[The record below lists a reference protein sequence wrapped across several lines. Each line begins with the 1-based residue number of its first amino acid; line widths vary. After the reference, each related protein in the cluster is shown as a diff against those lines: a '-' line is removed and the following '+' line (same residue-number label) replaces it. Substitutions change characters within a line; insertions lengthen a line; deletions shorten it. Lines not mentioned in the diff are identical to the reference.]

1 MEKHEDN
8 LDKLLKAELEKEAGE
23 IMEEMDSD
31 ESLQDISFPEDLD
44 EKMWSKIQEYEE
56 QQKAYEKLSD
66 ADKEAIRLGREVQ
79 ALRGGENT
87 KDHLKKDV
95 ESDSYIDNVV
105 PIEHVKHETDNKA
118 SDDGTNGETEKEAG
132 KKKVKKRKRHWK
144 VYGIVAIVAVLA
156 MMWSMVS
163 IGGTPFFGRVL
174 NDIIGDREMVKV
186 NTERE
191 DGDKNKVDDYDEFQV
206 YEEIKEKL
214 GVDVVRLKR
223 TSKDMLLVQSDIDES
238 LKRVCLI
245 YENEDGIIQ
254 YQMEIQVEN
263 KSYGYDI
270 EDEKIK
276 EFQIEVGGHTIDVSQ
291 YQLPNGGKENV
302 AKFVYKDVFY
312 TLNGIMDEEKFKEL
326 YGEEGDELASKLEG
340 TLRAIPLT
348 SMPALSTA
356 FINDVDPTLT
366 FAQMLYGYGNK
377 GDVFLGIS
385 TSGNSKNIIK
395 ALQVAKVKGIKTIGL
410 TGASG
415 GKMKEYCDVTIKV
428 PEIETFKI
436 QEFHLP
442 IYHCLCAMLEADF
455 FNEK

>member
-144 VYGIVAIVAVLA
+144 AYGIVAIVAVLA

-163 IGGTPFFGRVL
+163 IGGTPFFGKL
-174 NDIIGDREMVKV
+174 WTQTIGDRKMTQVD
-186 NTERE
+186 TERE
-191 DGDKNKVDDYDEFQV
+191 DGSKNKVDDYDEESV
-206 YEEIKEKL
+206 YENIKEKM
-214 GVDVVRLKR
+214 GVDVVRILK
-223 TSKDMLLVQSDIDES
+223 KPDDMVLIQSDIDEV
-238 LKRVCLI
+238 LKKVCLI
-245 YENEDGIIQ
+245 YNNGESMIE
-254 YQMEIQVEN
+254 YQMIFNYKEQ
-263 KSYGYDI
+263 SHGYDV
-270 EDEKIK
+270 EDKKIK
-276 EFQIEVGGHTIDVSQ
+276 EEQIEVDGNNINVTQ
-291 YQLPNGGKENV
+291 YELPDESKENV
-302 AKFVYKDVFY
+302 AQFIYKDVFY
-312 TLNGIMDEEKFKEL
+312 TINTTMDENNFKEL
-326 YGEEGDELASKLEG
+326 LKS
-340 TLRAIPLT
+340 
-348 SMPALSTA
+348 
-356 FINDVDPTLT
+356 
-366 FAQMLYGYGNK
+366 LY
-377 GDVFLGIS
+377 
-385 TSGNSKNIIK
+385 
-395 ALQVAKVKGIKTIGL
+395 
-410 TGASG
+410 
-415 GKMKEYCDVTIKV
+415 
-428 PEIETFKI
+428 
-436 QEFHLP
+436 
-442 IYHCLCAMLEADF
+442 F
-455 FNEK
+455 F

>member
-79 ALRGGENT
+79 ALRGGEDT
-87 KDHLKKDV
+87 KDRLKKDV

-105 PIEHVKHETDNKA
+105 PIEYVKHETDNKA
-118 SDDGTNGETEKEAG
+118 SDDGTNEEIEKKAG

-191 DGDKNKVDDYDEFQV
+191 DGDKNKIDNYDEERV
-206 YEEIKEKL
+206 YEEIKDKF
-214 GVDVVRLKR
+214 GMDVVRLKR
-223 TSKDMLLVQSDIDES
+223 NSVGMSLVQSDIDEV
-238 LKRVCLI
+238 LKKVCLL
-245 YENEDGIIQ
+245 YEDDDTLIQ
-254 YQMEIQVEN
+254 YQMEIQSEN
-263 KSYGYDI
+263 KSYAYDI
-270 EDEKIK
+270 EDKKVKRTQITVDGNKID
-276 EFQIEVGGHTIDVSQ
+276 IIQ
-291 YQLPNGGKENV
+291 YELDDGNEENV
-302 AKFVYKDVFY
+302 AQFAYEDVFY
-312 TLNGIMDEEKFKEL
+312 TINTTMEEADFKEL
-326 YGEEGDELASKLEG
+326 LK
-340 TLRAIPLT
+340 
-348 SMPALSTA
+348 
-356 FINDVDPTLT
+356 N
-366 FAQMLYGYGNK
+366 LY
-377 GDVFLGIS
+377 
-385 TSGNSKNIIK
+385 
-395 ALQVAKVKGIKTIGL
+395 
-410 TGASG
+410 
-415 GKMKEYCDVTIKV
+415 
-428 PEIETFKI
+428 
-436 QEFHLP
+436 
-442 IYHCLCAMLEADF
+442 F
-455 FNEK
+455 F

>member
-23 IMEEMDSD
+23 IMEEVDSD

-79 ALRGGENT
+79 ALRGGEDT

-191 DGDKNKVDDYDEFQV
+191 DGDKNKVDEYDEFQV

-223 TSKDMLLVQSDIDES
+223 TSEDMLLVQSDIDEV

-245 YENEDGIIQ
+245 YDNRENMIE
-254 YQMEIQVEN
+254 YQMVCNYKEQ
-263 KSYGYDI
+263 SHGYDI
-270 EDEKIK
+270 EDKKVKEEQIK
-276 EFQIEVGGHTIDVSQ
+276 VSGNNIDIFQYELSDG
-291 YQLPNGGKENV
+291 NKENV
-302 AKFVYKDVFY
+302 AQFTYEDVFY
-312 TLNGIMDEEKFKEL
+312 TINTTMDEGKFKEL
-326 YGEEGDELASKLEG
+326 LK
-340 TLRAIPLT
+340 
-348 SMPALSTA
+348 
-356 FINDVDPTLT
+356 N
-366 FAQMLYGYGNK
+366 LY
-377 GDVFLGIS
+377 
-385 TSGNSKNIIK
+385 
-395 ALQVAKVKGIKTIGL
+395 
-410 TGASG
+410 
-415 GKMKEYCDVTIKV
+415 
-428 PEIETFKI
+428 
-436 QEFHLP
+436 
-442 IYHCLCAMLEADF
+442 F
-455 FNEK
+455 F

>member
-105 PIEHVKHETDNKA
+105 PIEYVKHETDNKA

-144 VYGIVAIVAVLA
+144 AYGIVAIVAVLA

-206 YEEIKEKL
+206 YEEIKKKM
-214 GVDVVRLKR
+214 GVDVVRFLQK
-223 TSKDMLLVQSDIDES
+223 SDDMILVQSDIDEI

-245 YENEDGIIQ
+245 YNNGENIIE
-254 YQMEIQVEN
+254 YQMIFNYKEQ
-263 KSYGYDI
+263 SHGYDI
-270 EDEKIK
+270 EDKKIK
-276 EFQIEVGGHTIDVSQ
+276 EEQFEVDGNNIVIIQ
-291 YQLPNGGKENV
+291 YELPDGGKESV
-302 AKFVYKDVFY
+302 AQFTYKDVFY
-312 TLNGIMDEEKFKEL
+312 TIYTTMDAKSFKEL
-326 YGEEGDELASKLEG
+326 LK
-340 TLRAIPLT
+340 TL
-348 SMPALSTA
+348 
-356 FINDVDPTLT
+356 
-366 FAQMLYGYGNK
+366 Y
-377 GDVFLGIS
+377 
-385 TSGNSKNIIK
+385 
-395 ALQVAKVKGIKTIGL
+395 
-410 TGASG
+410 
-415 GKMKEYCDVTIKV
+415 
-428 PEIETFKI
+428 
-436 QEFHLP
+436 
-442 IYHCLCAMLEADF
+442 F
-455 FNEK
+455 F

>member
-118 SDDGTNGETEKEAG
+118 SDDGTNEEIEKKAG

-144 VYGIVAIVAVLA
+144 VYGIVAVLA

-163 IGGTPFFGRVL
+163 IGGTPFFSRGL

-191 DGDKNKVDDYDEFQV
+191 DGDKNKVDVYDESKV
-206 YEEIKEKL
+206 YEDIKEKF
-214 GVDVVRLKR
+214 GGDVVRLR
-223 TSKDMLLVQSDIDES
+223 ITSKEMSLVQSDIDEV
-238 LKRVCLI
+238 LKRVSLI
-245 YENEDGIIQ
+245 YDNKKNIIE
-254 YQMEIQVEN
+254 YQIVFNYKEQ
-263 KSYGYDI
+263 SHGYDV
-270 EDEKIK
+270 EDKKIK
-276 EFQIEVGGHTIDVSQ
+276 EEQIKVAGNNIDIFQYE
-291 YQLPNGGKENV
+291 LPDGNKENI
-302 AKFVYKDVFY
+302 AQFIYEDVFY
-312 TLNGIMDEEKFKEL
+312 TINATMDEDEFKEL
-326 YGEEGDELASKLEG
+326 LK
-340 TLRAIPLT
+340 
-348 SMPALSTA
+348 
-356 FINDVDPTLT
+356 N
-366 FAQMLYGYGNK
+366 LY
-377 GDVFLGIS
+377 
-385 TSGNSKNIIK
+385 
-395 ALQVAKVKGIKTIGL
+395 
-410 TGASG
+410 
-415 GKMKEYCDVTIKV
+415 
-428 PEIETFKI
+428 
-436 QEFHLP
+436 
-442 IYHCLCAMLEADF
+442 F
-455 FNEK
+455 F

>member
-79 ALRGGENT
+79 ALRGGEDT

-105 PIEHVKHETDNKA
+105 PIEYVKHETDNKA
-118 SDDGTNGETEKEAG
+118 SDDGTNEEIEKKAG

-191 DGDKNKVDDYDEFQV
+191 DGDKNKIDNYDEERV
-206 YEEIKEKL
+206 YEEIKDKF
-214 GVDVVRLKR
+214 GMDVVRLKR
-223 TSKDMLLVQSDIDES
+223 NSVGMSLVQSDIDEV
-238 LKRVCLI
+238 LKKVCLL
-245 YENEDGIIQ
+245 YEDDDTLIQ
-254 YQMEIQVEN
+254 YQMEIQSEN
-263 KSYGYDI
+263 KSYAYDI
-270 EDEKIK
+270 EDKKVKRTQITVDGNKID
-276 EFQIEVGGHTIDVSQ
+276 IIQ
-291 YQLPNGGKENV
+291 YELDDGNEENV
-302 AKFVYKDVFY
+302 AQFAYEDVFY
-312 TLNGIMDEEKFKEL
+312 TINTTMEEADFKEL
-326 YGEEGDELASKLEG
+326 LNNL
-340 TLRAIPLT
+340 
-348 SMPALSTA
+348 
-356 FINDVDPTLT
+356 
-366 FAQMLYGYGNK
+366 
-377 GDVFLGIS
+377 
-385 TSGNSKNIIK
+385 
-395 ALQVAKVKGIKTIGL
+395 
-410 TGASG
+410 
-415 GKMKEYCDVTIKV
+415 
-428 PEIETFKI
+428 
-436 QEFHLP
+436 
-442 IYHCLCAMLEADF
+442 DF
-455 FNEK
+455 F

>member
-118 SDDGTNGETEKEAG
+118 SDDGTNEEIEKEAG

-191 DGDKNKVDDYDEFQV
+191 DGNKNEVAGNDEEQT
-206 YEEIKEKL
+206 YEEIKESL
-214 GVDVVRLKR
+214 GVDVVRLEGKPDNM
-223 TSKDMLLVQSDIDES
+223 SLVHSDIDKA
-238 LKRVCLI
+238 LNRVCLI
-245 YENEDGIIQ
+245 FANENTTLE
-254 YQMEIQVEN
+254 YQIVVNYQEQ
-263 KSYGYDI
+263 SHGYDI

-276 EFQIEVGGHTIDVSQ
+276 EELIKEGGNEIRFTQ
-291 YQLPNGGKENV
+291 YKLPDESKENI
-302 AKFVYKDVFY
+302 AEFVYQDVFY
-312 TLNGIMDEEKFKEL
+312 TLNSVMDEEDFKKILKNL
-326 YGEEGDELASKLEG
+326 Y
-340 TLRAIPLT
+340 
-348 SMPALSTA
+348 
-356 FINDVDPTLT
+356 
-366 FAQMLYGYGNK
+366 
-377 GDVFLGIS
+377 
-385 TSGNSKNIIK
+385 
-395 ALQVAKVKGIKTIGL
+395 
-410 TGASG
+410 
-415 GKMKEYCDVTIKV
+415 
-428 PEIETFKI
+428 
-436 QEFHLP
+436 
-442 IYHCLCAMLEADF
+442 F
-455 FNEK
+455 F

>member
-105 PIEHVKHETDNKA
+105 PIEYVKHETDNKA
-118 SDDGTNGETEKEAG
+118 SDDGTNEEIEKKAG

-206 YEEIKEKL
+206 YEEIKKKM
-214 GVDVVRLKR
+214 GVDVVRFLQK
-223 TSKDMLLVQSDIDES
+223 SDDMILVQSDIDEI

-245 YENEDGIIQ
+245 YNNGENIIE
-254 YQMEIQVEN
+254 YQMIFNYKEQ
-263 KSYGYDI
+263 SHGYDI
-270 EDEKIK
+270 EDKKIK
-276 EFQIEVGGHTIDVSQ
+276 EEQFEVDGNNIVIIQ
-291 YQLPNGGKENV
+291 YELPDGGKGSV
-302 AKFVYKDVFY
+302 AQFTYKDVFY
-312 TLNGIMDEEKFKEL
+312 TINTTMDAKSFKEL
-326 YGEEGDELASKLEG
+326 LK
-340 TLRAIPLT
+340 TL
-348 SMPALSTA
+348 
-356 FINDVDPTLT
+356 
-366 FAQMLYGYGNK
+366 Y
-377 GDVFLGIS
+377 
-385 TSGNSKNIIK
+385 
-395 ALQVAKVKGIKTIGL
+395 
-410 TGASG
+410 
-415 GKMKEYCDVTIKV
+415 
-428 PEIETFKI
+428 
-436 QEFHLP
+436 
-442 IYHCLCAMLEADF
+442 F
-455 FNEK
+455 F

>member
-8 LDKLLKAELEKEAGE
+8 MDKLLKAELEKEAGE

-118 SDDGTNGETEKEAG
+118 SDDGTNGETGKEAG

-144 VYGIVAIVAVLA
+144 AYGIVAIVAVLA

-206 YEEIKEKL
+206 YEEIKKKM
-214 GVDVVRLKR
+214 GVDVVRFLQK
-223 TSKDMLLVQSDIDES
+223 SDDMILVQSDIDEI

-245 YENEDGIIQ
+245 YNNGENIIE
-254 YQMEIQVEN
+254 YQMIFNYKEQ
-263 KSYGYDI
+263 SHGYDI
-270 EDEKIK
+270 EDKKIK
-276 EFQIEVGGHTIDVSQ
+276 EEQFEVDGNNIVIIQ
-291 YQLPNGGKENV
+291 YELPDGGKESV
-302 AKFVYKDVFY
+302 AQFTYKDVFY
-312 TLNGIMDEEKFKEL
+312 TINTTMDAKSFKEL
-326 YGEEGDELASKLEG
+326 LK
-340 TLRAIPLT
+340 TL
-348 SMPALSTA
+348 
-356 FINDVDPTLT
+356 
-366 FAQMLYGYGNK
+366 Y
-377 GDVFLGIS
+377 
-385 TSGNSKNIIK
+385 
-395 ALQVAKVKGIKTIGL
+395 
-410 TGASG
+410 
-415 GKMKEYCDVTIKV
+415 
-428 PEIETFKI
+428 
-436 QEFHLP
+436 
-442 IYHCLCAMLEADF
+442 F
-455 FNEK
+455 F

>member
-8 LDKLLKAELEKEAGE
+8 LGKLLKAELEKEAGE

-79 ALRGGENT
+79 ALRGGEDT
-87 KDHLKKDV
+87 KDRLKKDV

-105 PIEHVKHETDNKA
+105 PIEHVKHEADNKA
-118 SDDGTNGETEKEAG
+118 SDDGTNEETEKEAG

-191 DGDKNKVDDYDEFQV
+191 DGDKNKIDEYDEAKV
-206 YEEIKEKL
+206 YEEIKNKF
-214 GVDVVRLKR
+214 GVDIVRILK
-223 TSKDMLLVQSDIDES
+223 KPDDMVLIQSDIDEV

-245 YENEDGIIQ
+245 YENKETLIQ
-254 YQMEIQVEN
+254 YQMEIQSEN
-263 KSYGYDI
+263 KSYAYDV
-270 EDEKIK
+270 EDEKVKK
-276 EFQIEVGGHTIDVSQ
+276 EQIVVDGNTIDIIQ
-291 YQLPNGGKENV
+291 YELDDGKEEYV
-302 AKFVYKDVFY
+302 ARFTYEGVFY
-312 TLNGIMDEEKFKEL
+312 TINATMSEEEFKEFLKNL
-326 YGEEGDELASKLEG
+326 Y
-340 TLRAIPLT
+340 
-348 SMPALSTA
+348 
-356 FINDVDPTLT
+356 
-366 FAQMLYGYGNK
+366 
-377 GDVFLGIS
+377 
-385 TSGNSKNIIK
+385 
-395 ALQVAKVKGIKTIGL
+395 
-410 TGASG
+410 
-415 GKMKEYCDVTIKV
+415 
-428 PEIETFKI
+428 
-436 QEFHLP
+436 
-442 IYHCLCAMLEADF
+442 F
-455 FNEK
+455 F

>member
-8 LDKLLKAELEKEAGE
+8 LGKLLKAELEKEAGE

-66 ADKEAIRLGREVQ
+66 DDKEAIRLGREVQ
-79 ALRGGENT
+79 ALRGGNDM
-87 KDHLKKDV
+87 KDRLKKDV

-191 DGDKNKVDDYDEFQV
+191 DGDKNKVAGHDEEKV
-206 YEEIKEKL
+206 YEEIKESL
-214 GVDVVRLKR
+214 GVDVVRLEGKPDNM
-223 TSKDMLLVQSDIDES
+223 SLVHSDIDKK
-238 LKRVCLI
+238 LNRVCLI
-245 YENEDGIIQ
+245 FANENTTLE
-254 YQMEIQVEN
+254 YQIVVNYQEQ
-263 KSYGYDI
+263 SHGYDI

-276 EFQIEVGGHTIDVSQ
+276 EELIKEGGNEIRFTQ
-291 YQLPNGGKENV
+291 YKLPDESKENT
-302 AKFVYKDVFY
+302 AEFVYQDVFY
-312 TLNGIMDEEKFKEL
+312 TLNAVMDEEDFKKILKNL
-326 YGEEGDELASKLEG
+326 Y
-340 TLRAIPLT
+340 
-348 SMPALSTA
+348 
-356 FINDVDPTLT
+356 
-366 FAQMLYGYGNK
+366 
-377 GDVFLGIS
+377 
-385 TSGNSKNIIK
+385 
-395 ALQVAKVKGIKTIGL
+395 
-410 TGASG
+410 
-415 GKMKEYCDVTIKV
+415 
-428 PEIETFKI
+428 
-436 QEFHLP
+436 
-442 IYHCLCAMLEADF
+442 F
-455 FNEK
+455 F

>member
-118 SDDGTNGETEKEAG
+118 SDDGTNEEIEKKAG

-144 VYGIVAIVAVLA
+144 AYGIVAIVAVLA

-163 IGGTPFFGRVL
+163 IGGTPFFSRGL

-191 DGDKNKVDDYDEFQV
+191 DGDKNKIGNYEEESV
-206 YEEIKEKL
+206 YEDIKDKM
-214 GVDVVRLKR
+214 GVDVVRLR
-223 TSKDMLLVQSDIDES
+223 ITSKEMSLVQSDIDEV
-238 LKRVCLI
+238 LKRVSLI
-245 YENEDGIIQ
+245 YDNKKNIIE
-254 YQMEIQVEN
+254 YQIVFNYKEQ
-263 KSYGYDI
+263 SHGYDV
-270 EDEKIK
+270 EDKKIK
-276 EFQIEVGGHTIDVSQ
+276 EEQIKVAGNNIDIFQYE
-291 YQLPNGGKENV
+291 LPDGNKENI
-302 AKFVYKDVFY
+302 AQFIYEDVFY
-312 TLNGIMDEEKFKEL
+312 TINATMDEDEFKEL
-326 YGEEGDELASKLEG
+326 LK
-340 TLRAIPLT
+340 
-348 SMPALSTA
+348 
-356 FINDVDPTLT
+356 N
-366 FAQMLYGYGNK
+366 LY
-377 GDVFLGIS
+377 
-385 TSGNSKNIIK
+385 
-395 ALQVAKVKGIKTIGL
+395 
-410 TGASG
+410 
-415 GKMKEYCDVTIKV
+415 
-428 PEIETFKI
+428 
-436 QEFHLP
+436 
-442 IYHCLCAMLEADF
+442 F
-455 FNEK
+455 F